1 MNFFPALKQIF
12 LGRRPPVV
20 SRDAGSHRGTIATW
34 RVPRVYSQAGETAE
48 RRLTQGRAADLYVN
62 DWAARS
68 VVNTISTNA
77 VGTGLMP
84 QARLPWRR
92 LGITKQ
98 QARELESTME
108 WLWAEWC
115 LHCHTKGT
123 MQFGDLQ
130 LSGFRS
136 VLRAGEMV
144 HVPVMLPLTPTRRFG
159 LAIQDVSPSR
169 LCTPVD
175 KATDLR
181 IRDGVELS
189 ETGSREGY
197 WLATPRPS
205 ITPMD
210 MSALT
215 SADFTRIP
223 ARIGYRPGIFHLFF
237 NEDEE
242 QVRGVSILSPG
253 IKLFRHLADAI
264 THELFGQVANASVP
278 MVVETGTENV
288 TLPPWAM
295 EETRPTEGGGEE
307 KVYYENV
314 EAGTLF
320 YLNKNEHLK
329 AVESSRP
336 SPNFLAFCELVLR
349 ALSASADMP
358 YEAVMK
364 DFSKTNYSS
373 ARAALLEAW
382 RVYLMYRSW
391 FARGYCQPVYEMVME
406 EAFLRGYLTLPAG
419 APDWYDALALWTNAT
434 WIGPARGYV
443 DPTKETKANIDANA
457 AGLKTRKEIFAE
469 QGQDFEEAMDD
480 LEEEALRMAEYH
492 KVTAPAAS
500 SSAEANSLGNAAAS
514 GSEPERVKEEPQ

>member
-1 MNFFPALKQIF
+1 MNILPAIKQLF
-12 LGRRPPVV
+12 LGRRSSAV
-20 SRDAGSHRGTIATW
+20 SRDAGSRRGTISTW

-48 RRLTQGRAADLYVN
+48 RMLTQGRAADLYVN

-84 QARLPWRR
+84 QSRLPWRR
-92 LGITKQ
+92 LGITKK
-98 QARELESTME
+98 QARDLESNME

-115 LHCHTKGT
+115 LHCHAKGT

-144 HVPVMLPLTPTRRFG
+144 HLPVMLPLTPSRRFG
-159 LAIQDVSPSR
+159 LAIQDVSPTR
-169 LCTPVD
+169 LGTPVD
-175 KATDLR
+175 KTTSLF

-189 ETGSREGY
+189 ETGCREGY
-197 WLATPRPS
+197 WIATPRPS
-205 ITPMD
+205 LVPLDI
-210 MSALT
+210 SALT
-215 SADFTRIP
+215 SADFSRIP
-223 ARIGYRPGIFHLFF
+223 ARIGHRPGIFHLFF

-278 MVVETGTENV
+278 MVVETGSENV
-288 TLPPWAM
+288 ELPDWAK
-295 EETRPTEGGGEE
+295 EGTRSAEGGGEE

-314 EAGTLF
+314 EAGTLL

-349 ALSASADMP
+349 ALAASADMP

-391 FARGYCQPVYEMVME
+391 FARGYCQPIYEMVME
-406 EAFLRGYLTLPAG
+406 EAFLRGYITLPAG

-480 LEEEALRMAEYH
+480 LEEEALRMAEYY
-492 KVTAPAAS
+492 KVQAQSFP
-500 SSAEANSLGNAAAS
+500 GNAT
-514 GSEPERVKEEPQ
+514 GKDKEEPQ